1 MPNVGQELLNVPF
14 PEMVQK
20 LALAVANGQTALDKN
35 SIATAKALAKTK
47 IELPDVANPDGATI
61 NVSLIAVGIYP
72 QFYQFSKSEIEVK
85 MAITMAQSTEFTLDA
100 SVGIDWGCFSAS
112 VNASYSS
119 KYSYDVS
126 GSSRLYM
133 LLNPVPPPT
142 ILQNYMNAVT
152 QAMLKKDDGAKLAA
166 ADPTKI
172 P

>member
-20 LALAVANGQTALDKN
+20 LALGIAEGQKALDKN
-35 SIATAKALAKTK
+35 SVATAKALASTK
-47 IELPDVANPDGATI
+47 IKLPDIDNPDNDI
-61 NVSLIAVGIYP
+61 SVSLIAVGIYP

-85 MAITMAQSTEFTLDA
+85 MAITMAMSTEFTLDV

-112 VNASYSS
+112 VNASYSQ

-126 GSSRLYM
+126 GSSRMYM

-152 QAMLKKDDGAKLAA
+152 QAMLKKDDGQKVAA
-166 ADPTKI
+166 ADPNKI
-172 P
+172 T

>member
-20 LALAVANGQTALDKN
+20 LALAVAAGQTALDKN
-35 SIATAKALAKTK
+35 SMATAKSLATTK
-47 IELPDVANPDGATI
+47 IKLPDVADPENATI
-61 NVSLIAVGIYP
+61 EVSLIAVGIYP

-85 MAITMAQSTEFTLDA
+85 MAITMAQSTDFTLDVSA
-100 SVGIDWGCFSAS
+100 GVDWGCFSAS

-152 QAMLKKDDGAKLAA
+152 QAMLKKSDPKLAA
-166 ADPTKI
+166 ADPTKM